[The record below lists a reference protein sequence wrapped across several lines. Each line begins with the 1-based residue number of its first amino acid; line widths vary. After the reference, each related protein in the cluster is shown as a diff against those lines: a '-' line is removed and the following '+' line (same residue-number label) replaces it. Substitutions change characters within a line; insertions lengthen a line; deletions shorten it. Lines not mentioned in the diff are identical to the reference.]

1 MPFTKRY
8 FEVKKD
14 DLLGKSSDYAWGFS
28 MGITYAEAF
37 SIPVAPPVIHI
48 KPHLCVHSA
57 FKSSGKEAFT
67 ARHLDFMRDFALE
80 NRLTI
85 SNHAFGNL
93 ICSVPDD
100 EKGAITGYFEA
111 WLPVEKT

>member
-1 MPFTKRY
+1 MVR
-8 FEVKKD
+8 
-14 DLLGKSSDYAWGFS
+14 A
-28 MGITYAEAF
+28 
-37 SIPVAPPVIHI
+37 

-67 ARHLDFMRDFALE
+67 ARHLDFMRDFATE

-85 SNHAFGNL
+85 SGQAFGNL
-93 ICSVPDD
+93 VCSVLDD

-111 WLPVEKT
+111 WLPVEK